1 MHGSESWYLRACVH
15 VVQLRAQEGARVV
28 GRKEQEPNEAKTSLA
43 CDDRTTIFHHAPQF
57 LRF

>member
-1 MHGSESWYLRACVH
+1 MASSRGLCVLMSMSCSSVLRKVQGSSAE
-15 VVQLRAQEGARVV
+15 
-28 GRKEQEPNEAKTSLA
+28 KEQEPNEAKTSLA